1 LFAADDPNPD
11 PELSGSSSS
20 SSRFHNFPS
29 IMISVV
35 RKLLPV
41 VVAAV
46 IERRPNES
54 LSRSET
60 SFGGIVVGIVGP

>member
-35 RKLLPV
+35 IKLLPV
-41 VVAAV
+41 VVVV
-46 IERRPNES
+46 IERRPKES

-60 SFGGIVVGIVGP
+60 SFGSIVVGIVGP